1 MQFIKPGIN
10 INFIGR
16 RKIAFVLSLAM
27 ILTTIISLV
36 VHNGPKLGI
45 DFAGG
50 TVIQVKFDSPAAIAD
65 IKWMTGAWVGTRG
78 KSSFEERWS
87 PPRGGAM
94 LGVSRTVSR
103 GKMSAFEYLRIVER
117 DGGLIYVAQP
127 GGALPTEFVLTE
139 PIDLGIEDS
148 YTSVDGFWLAH
159 VLDQD
164 TENFHRQWA
173 GMMLGDESYA
183 GSRSFY
189 RFEEVVR
196 DLTGYSE
203 IIPKDIDTAT
213 NLTSRIRLQIPFMSA
228 AMDTVTESDMAVAVA
243 MAKELMPDLM
253 LMDIVMPGELDGIA
267 AASKINRELKIP
279 VIFLTAY
286 ADEEMINRAKH
297 IGPFGYVLKPIQ
309 EQQILAAIEIALH
322 KQNMEQKLQEAH
334 DMLEQRVEERTHEL
348 RLKSESL
355 EEMNTALKVLLK
367 KREEDKT
374 ELEEKVIY
382 NVKEMVQPFL
392 EKLGRTRLDGR
403 QRTFLEILESNLN
416 DIVSPFAKKLSTR
429 YLNLTPSEIQI
440 ANLVKHGKTTKE
452 IAELLS
458 LSTRTIESHRDSIR
472 KKLGIKNQKANLR
485 THLMSFE

>member
-1 MQFIKPGIN
+1 MNRLI
-10 INFIGR
+10 
-16 RKIAFVLSLAM
+16 IADDEV
-27 ILTTIISLV
+27 IISTQLEEFLKTKGFDIV
-36 VHNGPKLGI
+36 GI
-45 DFAGG
+45 ATSG
-50 TVIQVKFDSPAAIAD
+50 IQ
-65 IKWMTGAWVGTRG
+65 
-78 KSSFEERWS
+78 
-87 PPRGGAM
+87 
-94 LGVSRTVSR
+94 
-103 GKMSAFEYLRIVER
+103 
-117 DGGLIYVAQP
+117 
-127 GGALPTEFVLTE
+127 
-139 PIDLGIEDS
+139 
-148 YTSVDGFWLAH
+148 
-159 VLDQD
+159 
-164 TENFHRQWA
+164 
-173 GMMLGDESYA
+173 
-183 GSRSFY
+183 
-189 RFEEVVR
+189 
-196 DLTGYSE
+196 
-203 IIPKDIDTAT
+203 
-213 NLTSRIRLQIPFMSA
+213 
-228 AMDTVTESDMAVAVA
+228 AVA

-286 ADEEMINRAKH
+286 ADEEMIQRAKH

-334 DMLEQRVEERTHEL
+334 DLLEQRVEERTQEL

-367 KREEDKT
+367 KREEDKN

-392 EKLGRTRLDGR
+392 EKLGRTRLDER
-403 QRTFLEILESNLN
+403 QRTFLEILTSNLD

>member
-1 MQFIKPGIN
+1 MNRLI
-10 INFIGR
+10 
-16 RKIAFVLSLAM
+16 IADDEV
-27 ILTTIISLV
+27 IISTQLEEFLSISGFDIV
-36 VHNGPKLGI
+36 GI
-45 DFAGG
+45 
-50 TVIQVKFDSPAAIAD
+50 AA
-65 IKWMTGAWVGTRG
+65 
-78 KSSFEERWS
+78 S
-87 PPRGGAM
+87 
-94 LGVSRTVSR
+94 GV
-103 GKMSAFEYLRIVER
+103 
-117 DGGLIYVAQP
+117 Q
-127 GGALPTEFVLTE
+127 
-139 PIDLGIEDS
+139 
-148 YTSVDGFWLAH
+148 
-159 VLDQD
+159 
-164 TENFHRQWA
+164 
-173 GMMLGDESYA
+173 
-183 GSRSFY
+183 
-189 RFEEVVR
+189 
-196 DLTGYSE
+196 
-203 IIPKDIDTAT
+203 
-213 NLTSRIRLQIPFMSA
+213 
-228 AMDTVTESDMAVAVA
+228 AVA
-243 MAKELMPDLM
+243 MATEFKPDLM

-286 ADEEMINRAKH
+286 ADEEMIQRAKH

-322 KQNMEQKLQEAH
+322 KQNMEQKLQDAH
-334 DMLEQRVEERTHEL
+334 DLLEQRVEERTQEL

-367 KREEDKT
+367 KREEDKR

-403 QRTFLEILESNLN
+403 QHTFLEILESNID
-416 DIVSPFAKKLSTR
+416 DIVAPFAKKLSTR

-440 ANLVKHGKTTKE
+440 ANLVKHGKTTKD

>member
-1 MQFIKPGIN
+1 MNRLI
-10 INFIGR
+10 
-16 RKIAFVLSLAM
+16 IADDEV
-27 ILTTIISLV
+27 IISTQLEEFLKTKGFDIV
-36 VHNGPKLGI
+36 GI
-45 DFAGG
+45 ATSG
-50 TVIQVKFDSPAAIAD
+50 IQ
-65 IKWMTGAWVGTRG
+65 
-78 KSSFEERWS
+78 
-87 PPRGGAM
+87 
-94 LGVSRTVSR
+94 
-103 GKMSAFEYLRIVER
+103 
-117 DGGLIYVAQP
+117 
-127 GGALPTEFVLTE
+127 
-139 PIDLGIEDS
+139 
-148 YTSVDGFWLAH
+148 
-159 VLDQD
+159 
-164 TENFHRQWA
+164 
-173 GMMLGDESYA
+173 
-183 GSRSFY
+183 
-189 RFEEVVR
+189 
-196 DLTGYSE
+196 
-203 IIPKDIDTAT
+203 
-213 NLTSRIRLQIPFMSA
+213 
-228 AMDTVTESDMAVAVA
+228 AVA

-253 LMDIVMPGELDGIA
+253 LMDIVMPGELDGIS

-334 DMLEQRVEERTHEL
+334 DMLEQRVEERTQEL

-367 KREEDKT
+367 KREEDKN

-392 EKLGRTRLDGR
+392 EKLGRTRLDDR

-416 DIVSPFAKKLSTR
+416 DIVAPFAKKLSTR

-452 IAELLS
+452 IAELLH

-485 THLMSFE
+485 THLMSFD